1 MEKTYAYLT
10 EEETAALKDSIPD
23 EVILSDVSELFR
35 IFGDKTRV
43 KMLFIMQERGELCV
57 QDIALSMD
65 MSQSAISHQLRI
77 LKAAKLVKYRRQG
90 KEVIY
95 SLSDDHIKTI
105 IDQALE
111 HVGE

>member
-1 MEKTYAYLT
+1 MSVIAKPAGSPGT
-10 EEETAALKDSIPD
+10 SMPD
-23 EVILSDVSELFR
+23 DTLLCDLGDLFR

-43 KMLFIMQERGELCV
+43 KMLFILQERGELCV

-105 IDQALE
+105 FDQALE